1 MTKNTNKKQ
10 IDATYLTDV
19 IKRNDYFQRS
29 INISLD
35 KDLTQI
41 IDNFY
46 CPISYEQVLVRMTD
60 VASQATQLAFTWTG
74 SYGSGKSSLA
84 LFIQAL
90 VSPDDALS
98 SLAKDKLSLENRDVI
113 TSFFDNL
120 TYDWR
125 VLNLVGKAV
134 SPEQL
139 FKEILF
145 DGAEVASQDIFNALN
160 RMIEGNNKL
169 IIFIDELGKTLEA
182 VNRSEQT
189 EGIYFLQQLA
199 EFSNRSKGKLL
210 FIGILHQSFTVYAR
224 QVKKQI
230 YHEWLKIQG
239 RFIDCPITLSVDEQ
253 LHLVSQ
259 VIKIDENH
267 DFFTKQRLNHQDMI
281 KVLVKNISENKLTDG
296 VKLSQVLSNTFPLHP
311 MVAILLCQLSKKEF
325 GQNQRSI
332 FSFLMS
338 AEPYGF
344 GNYLR
349 QTSVLK
355 FQVYTLDMF
364 WDYIDSNLGSMIL
377 ASEYAKTWLLSQM
390 AVSRYEVRNNNI
402 AICLIKI
409 ISLLSLL
416 SDDTGVHADIELLA
430 ALLKE
435 KPQKIQTILT
445 ELQSSGLVFYSK
457 FKQAFLLNEGSDFN
471 LSRAIEDYLPQI
483 NHLSFHELKQ
493 LNPIIAKR
501 HYQETGSLRW
511 AEVRLIPLDLGNVES
526 VFHELML
533 STDASCVGYLCI
545 LIPTNQDDYLKVKT
559 CLPKIIKNYP
569 DLIVTVMERY
579 GAFIDLLKDALA
591 IKEILKSDKHLINDG
606 IARQETQARLID
618 TEDKIN
624 AYLQNLLVQSKWYH
638 CFFEAKKPLT
648 GFLLSGLVSD
658 MAQRKVH
665 QAIYCHNELVNRTH
679 PSPSA
684 KGAIRELIKRMIENS
699 KQPILGIEKF
709 PPERAIYES
718 LLKSTGIHR
727 SDDGEN
733 FYFGRPA
740 HQSSLC
746 HIWQQTDEFI
756 SKKQG
761 GLVIAEEIYQMWQ
774 APPFGIKAGLCDI
787 LYIAYVISRS
797 HDLANYIE
805 EEYKPNL
812 QYLLAEYLLKS
823 PKSVGIREVANLKHQ
838 QPWIFKLNQKLHS
851 EFNTFVNHPVA
862 DEPLPI
868 AQALISVFDRLPS
881 WLHRTNE
888 LESTTK
894 QLRNILKQ
902 SNDPNK
908 LLFDD
913 LPRFFDVQDDD
924 EQKADKII
932 DALKDMHKKYP
943 DLVERINSQLFINL
957 KLSQACDIA
966 NINPY
971 DSNLFDIIN
980 NRANAIWKKTGDLT
994 LEPFITRLRTYRGT
1008 PLEAEGLIGIL
1019 ANNKPAKSWIDQDIH
1034 KALQQ
1039 LNVLSFN
1046 FLEAEIGVST
1056 AINDD
1061 RYKVSVILKSP
1072 NDIRH
1077 FEVSTE
1083 GGLKRNAHVVPQN
1096 LEVVE
1101 NVLAQITSL
1110 KDFEKLDSNDKIA
1123 TLAKLFEQLAIEK

>member
-1 MTKNTNKKQ
+1 MTKNTSQKQ
-10 IDATYLTDV
+10 IDVAYLTDI

-29 INISLD
+29 VNIGLD

-41 IDNFY
+41 IKNFY
-46 CPISYEQVLVRMTD
+46 CPISYEQILVRMTD
-60 VASQATQLAFTWTG
+60 VASQASQSAFTWIG

-84 LFIQAL
+84 LFIKAL
-90 VSPDDALS
+90 VSSDDALS
-98 SLAKDKLSLENRDVI
+98 SLAKDKLSLENRDII
-113 TSFFDNL
+113 TGYFDNSA
-120 TYDWR
+120 YDWH

-139 FKEILF
+139 FKEVLF
-145 DGAEVASQDIFNALN
+145 DGAEVTSQDIFNALTK
-160 RMIEGNNKL
+160 MIEGNNKL
-169 IIFIDELGKTLEA
+169 IIFVDELGKTLEA
-182 VNRSEQT
+182 VNRSEQAQD
-189 EGIYFLQQLA
+189 IYFLQQLA
-199 EFSNRSKGKLL
+199 EFSNRSKGKLI
-210 FIGILHQSFTVYAR
+210 FIGILHQSFTAYAR
-224 QVKKQI
+224 QAKKQI

-239 RFIDCPITLSVDEQ
+239 RFVDCPITLSVDEQ

-267 DFFTKQRLNHQDMI
+267 DFFDKQRLNHQNMI
-281 KVLVKNISENKLTDG
+281 EVLVKNISDNKPTDSI
-296 VKLSQVLSNTFPLHP
+296 KLSQVLSATFPLHP

-349 QTSVLK
+349 QTPILK
-355 FQVYTLDMF
+355 FHIYTLDMF
-364 WDYIDSNLGSMIL
+364 WDYMDSNLGSMIL
-377 ASEYAKTWLLSQM
+377 ASEHAKTWLLSQM
-390 AVSRYEVRNNNI
+390 AVSRYQVRNNDV
-402 AICLIKI
+402 AIRLIKI

-416 SDDTGVHADIELLA
+416 SDDTGVHANIELLT
-430 ALLKE
+430 ALLQE
-435 KPQKIQTILT
+435 EPEKIQTILS
-445 ELQSSGLVFYSK
+445 ELETSGLVFYSK

-471 LSRAIEDYLPQI
+471 LSRAIEEYLPQI
-483 NHLSFHELKQ
+483 TQLPFHELKQ

-501 HYQETGSLRW
+501 HYQQTGSLRW
-511 AEVRLIPLDLGNVES
+511 AEVRLIPLNLGDIES
-526 VFHELML
+526 IFHELML

-545 LIPTNQDDYLKVKT
+545 LVPTNQDDYLKVKT
-559 CLPKIIKNYP
+559 YLPKIIKDYP
-569 DLIVTVMERY
+569 GLIVTVMEKY
-579 GAFIDLLKDALA
+579 GAFVDLLKDALA
-591 IKEILKSDKHLINDG
+591 IKEILKSDNHLLNDG
-606 IARQETQARLID
+606 IARQETQARLVD
-618 TEDKIN
+618 TEDRIN
-624 AYLQNLLVQSKWYH
+624 TYLQNLLVQSKWYH
-638 CFFEAKKPLT
+638 CLFETDKPLT

-658 MAQRKVH
+658 IAQRTVH

-699 KQPILGIEKF
+699 KQPMLGIEKF

-733 FYFGRPA
+733 FYFGRPTKD
-740 HQSSLC
+740 SGFC

-756 SKKQG
+756 YKKQG
-761 GLVIAEEIYQMWQ
+761 GLVTAKEVYQMWQ

-787 LYIAYVISRS
+787 LYIAYVISRN

-838 QPWIFKLNQKLHS
+838 QPWIFKLNQKLQS
-851 EFNTFVNHPVA
+851 EFGTFINQPVA

-888 LESTTK
+888 LELTTK

-913 LPRFFDVQDDD
+913 LPRFFDVQDNDD
-924 EQKADKII
+924 QKADKII
-932 DALKDMHKKYP
+932 NALRDMHKKYP
-943 DLVERINSQLFINL
+943 DLVEQINSQLFINL
-957 KLSQACDIA
+957 KLIQAHDVA

-980 NRANAIWKKTGDLT
+980 NRANAIWKKTGDLK

-1008 PLEAEGLIGIL
+1008 PIEAEGLIGIL

-1039 LNVLSFN
+1039 LNVLSFD

-1072 NDIRH
+1072 NDVRH
-1077 FEVSTE
+1077 FEAATE
-1083 GGLKRNAHVVPQN
+1083 ERLKRNAHVVPQN
-1096 LEVVE
+1096 LAVIER
-1101 NVLAQITSL
+1101 VLAQIRSL
-1110 KDFEKLDSNDKIA
+1110 KDFERLDSNDKIA
-1123 TLAKLFEQLAIEK
+1123 ALAKLFEQLAIEK